1 MPPSSFIKAHRAV
14 GSSRI
19 LAPFAGIDRPV
30 LLVNTDQN
38 MVCTCYLLSTIY
50 YLLSFDWHFEACLLL
65 NPTDRLEPLLSAWWL
80 LCTTYNRTSP
90 RILLG
95 RGYTA
100 PRAPSSEC
108 RRFELEVDVSNIA
121 RSGQQSASA

>member
-19 LAPFAGIDRPV
+19 LATFAGIDRPV

-50 YLLSFDWHFEACLLL
+50 Y
-65 NPTDRLEPLLSAWWL
+65 RLTGTLKPVSSS
-80 LCTTYNRTSP
+80 TPRTASN
-90 RILLG
+90 
-95 RGYTA
+95 
-100 PRAPSSEC
+100 PSSVLGGC
-108 RRFELEVDVSNIA
+108 FVPHTIAPALESF
-121 RSGQQSASA
+121 